1 MRAMDGIGALK
12 RSLEKAEI
20 IRIGQYH
27 YFIHPISDGIPELE
41 PDLLEKV
48 ANVAAGLIDPRCDRI
63 LTVEALGIPIATAI
77 SLRMRKPMT
86 IVRKKRYGLP
96 GEVSV
101 QSSTGYATHTLYLN
115 GVKRGEKVAF
125 VDDVLS
131 TGGTITA
138 VARAVKLAGAKF
150 CDAIV
155 VIEKGGNRARVEK
168 ELGMNIKSLVKVE
181 ILDGKVVVR

>member
-1 MRAMDGIGALK
+1 MQVGDGRGALK
-12 RSLEKAEI
+12 RSLEEAAI
-20 IRIGQYH
+20 IKIGDYH
-27 YFIHPISDGIPELE
+27 YFVHPISDGIPGLD

-48 ANVAAGLIDPRCDRI
+48 AEAASSLLDPHCDRI
-63 LTVEALGIPIATAI
+63 LTVEALGIPVATAI
-77 SLRMRKPMT
+77 SLKMRKPLT

-115 GVKRGEKVAF
+115 GVARGERVAF

-138 VARAVKLAGAKF
+138 VARAVREAGAIL
-150 CDAIV
+150 CDALV
-155 VIEKGGNRARVEK
+155 VIEKGGNRERVEM
-168 ELGMNIKSLVKVE
+168 ELGLRIKSLVRVE
-181 ILDGKVVVR
+181 IKDGRVRVR